1 MCKQIRR
8 ATWPVHLAF
17 ASPRASSKE
26 GAEEETPKESDSVV
40 EADPE
45 DEDCD
50 DEGDEEEG
58 EDAADDADD
67 ADDVAGG
74 EPEGEDSAAPDDS
87 AKQGS
92 TAPVKKTKT
101 DSPKPAD
108 GIQLTRAMQSA
119 AGSAIMPDGFD
130 F

>member
-1 MCKQIRR
+1 M
-8 ATWPVHLAF
+8 
-17 ASPRASSKE
+17 
-26 GAEEETPKESDSVV
+26 

-50 DEGDEEEG
+50 AEGDEEEG

-67 ADDVAGG
+67 ADDHADGAGG

-108 GIQLTRAMQSA
+108 GIQLTREMQSA
-119 AGSAIMPDGFD
+119 ADSAIMPDGFG